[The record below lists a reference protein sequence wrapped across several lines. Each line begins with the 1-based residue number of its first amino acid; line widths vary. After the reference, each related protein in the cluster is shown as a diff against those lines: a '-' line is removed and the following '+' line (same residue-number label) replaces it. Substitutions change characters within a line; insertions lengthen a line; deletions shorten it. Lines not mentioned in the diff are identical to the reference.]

1 MAIRLEMAQ
10 SIGGSLLIGVSR
22 SNLNNLLEYLR
33 RANKHV
39 ESQNVTVISTYVYLM
54 IIVLLK
60 N

>member
-1 MAIRLEMAQ
+1 MAQ
-10 SIGGSLLIGVSR
+10 YIGGSLLIGVSR